1 MDGHARRTHDGGAM
15 GSLNLGLVAALL
27 VFWVVLT
34 GAVAVR
40 PSANPYRVGVLIFR
54 PPFHLALDGLREGLA
69 QLGYREAENLAFM
82 IQDAHGDMPS
92 LARHAAKLVAAKP
105 DVIFT
110 IGTASTAAVMQATT
124 LPIVFTV
131 VADPLRSS
139 LIASYASSQ
148 NNLTGI
154 SNSAAPLSGKRLEL
168 LQEIAPGIKHV
179 LVLVAPQ
186 ESVSEVSFKF
196 LAEVAPKLGI
206 ELLRRDV
213 TSRAEIEQGLQALPK
228 GTIDAIYHIPSALV
242 GTHIDLLIQRAI
254 EERVPLSVHED
265 AMVAQGALISYGADI
280 RLLGVQAA
288 KLVAKILT
296 GAKPSEIPVQTAE
309 KLTLVINLS
318 TAKAIGLDIPR
329 TILER
334 TDRFVE

>member
-1 MDGHARRTHDGGAM
+1 M

-69 QLGYREAENLAFM
+69 QLGYREAENLAFVVE
-82 IQDAHGDMPS
+82 DARGDLPS
-92 LARHAAKLVAAKP
+92 LAGRAAKIVQAKP
-105 DVIFT
+105 DVMFT
-110 IGTASTAAVMQATT
+110 IGTAPTAAAKQATTT
-124 LPIVFTV
+124 LPIVFTF
-131 VADPLRSS
+131 VADPLRSG

-154 SNSAAPLSGKRLEL
+154 TNSAAPLSGKRLEL

>member
-1 MDGHARRTHDGGAM
+1 M

-27 VFWVVLT
+27 VFWVVIT

-40 PSANPYRVGVLIFR
+40 PFANPYRVGVLIFR

-69 QLGYREAENLAFM
+69 QLGYREAENLAFVVE
-82 IQDAHGDMPS
+82 DARGDVPS
-92 LARHAAKLVAAKP
+92 LTGRAAKIVQAKP
-105 DVIFT
+105 DAMFT
-110 IGTASTAAVMQATT
+110 IGTAPTAAAKQATT
-124 LPIVFTV
+124 MLPIVLTF
-131 VADPLRSS
+131 VADPLRSG

-154 SNSAAPLSGKRLEL
+154 TSSAAPLSGKRLEL

-206 ELLRRDV
+206 ELIRRDV
-213 TSRAEIEQGLQALPK
+213 SSRAEIEQALQALPK
-228 GTIDAIYHIPSALV
+228 GTIDAIYHISSGLV

-254 EERVPLSVHED
+254 EDRIPLSVTED
-265 AMVAQGALISYGADI
+265 AMVAQGALISFGADI
-280 RLLGVQAA
+280 RLLGEQAA

-296 GAKPSEIPVQTAE
+296 GAKPSEIPVQVAE

-329 TILER
+329 TILEQ